1 MARITA
7 KSWINSLKIQM
18 CDIIL
23 RSYLGST
30 AVFYNLLICAGL
42 SVSQEK
48 TLGCKGQGKNN
59 NGNNWKS
66 QYKSFLEK

>member
-7 KSWINSLKIQM
+7 KSWINSLKIQTF
-18 CDIIL
+18 DIIL

-59 NGNNWKS
+59 NGNNGPTK
-66 QYKSFLEK
+66 

>member
-7 KSWINSLKIQM
+7 KSWINSLKIRLFDM
-18 CDIIL
+18 IL

-30 AVFYNLLICAGL
+30 AAFYNLLICAGL
-42 SVSQEK
+42 SVTQEK
-48 TLGCKGQGKNN
+48 ALGCKGRGKNN

-66 QYKSFLEK
+66 QYKIFFK

>member
-7 KSWINSLKIQM
+7 KSWINSLKIRLFDM
-18 CDIIL
+18 IL

-30 AVFYNLLICAGL
+30 AAFYNLLICAGL
-42 SVSQEK
+42 SVTQEK
-48 TLGCKGQGKNN
+48 GLGCKGQGKNN

-66 QYKSFLEK
+66 QYKIFFE